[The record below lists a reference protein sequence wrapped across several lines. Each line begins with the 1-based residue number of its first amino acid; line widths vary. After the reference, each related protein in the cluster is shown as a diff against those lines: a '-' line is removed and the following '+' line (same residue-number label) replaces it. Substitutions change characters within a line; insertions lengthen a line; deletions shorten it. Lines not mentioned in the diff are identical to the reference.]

1 LKTFDFHQPV
11 LVDEVLAL
19 LNIKSGKKYIDAT
32 LGGAGHTREIIK
44 RGGIVLGIDADYDAI
59 DYVTKNFS
67 EEISA
72 KKLIVKQGNFRNIT
86 NLAAKVGF
94 EKVAGIIF
102 DLGTSFYQLKSAT
115 KGFGF
120 ESQTLDMRMDSNL
133 AVSAYDLINN
143 LDKRRLYEA
152 IKKYG
157 QERFAWKIVD
167 AIDSARKIKPIK
179 SAKELADLISMTKP
193 KTKKRIHPATQTF
206 LALRIVVNSELEN
219 LKFALPQAIDLLEP
233 KARIGVIS
241 FHSLEDKIVKEI
253 FKEHEDLRVI
263 TKKPVGP
270 AEKEV
275 LLNPRARSAKLRIAE
290 ITH

>member
-1 LKTFDFHQPV
+1 MKTFDFHQPV
-11 LVDEVLAL
+11 LVNEVLAL

-32 LGGAGHTREIIK
+32 LGGAGHTSEIIK
-44 RGGIVLGIDADYDAI
+44 KGGIVLGIDSDYDAI
-59 DYVTKNFS
+59 NYVTKNFS

-72 KKLIVKQGNFRNIT
+72 KKLIVKQGNFSDIKK
-86 NLAAKVGF
+86 LAAQVGF

-120 ESQTLDMRMDSNL
+120 ESETLDMRMDL
-133 AVSAYDLINN
+133 RQHVTAYDLINN

-157 QERFAWKIVD
+157 QERFAWQIVN
-167 AIDSARKIKPIK
+167 AIDSARKVKPIK
-179 SAKELADLISMTKP
+179 SAKELANLISMTKP

-233 KARIGVIS
+233 NARIGVIS

-263 TKKPVGP
+263 TKKPVSP